1 MEPFC
6 VSIEDEMIKKITEE
20 NRINLNE
27 EQWVAVEKLICALG
41 VSGEVEVAGAWGE
54 KHVFDKEEDRPLFTP
69 CAIEHLAGLVKK
81 PLADYGL
88 DADTAEILET
98 IFSLVKKD

>member
-6 VSIEDEMIKKITEE
+6 VSIEDKMIEKITDE
-20 NRINLNE
+20 NRISLTD
-27 EQWVAVEKLICALG
+27 EQWDAIEKLISALG
-41 VSGEVEVAGAWGE
+41 VSGEFEVSGAWGE